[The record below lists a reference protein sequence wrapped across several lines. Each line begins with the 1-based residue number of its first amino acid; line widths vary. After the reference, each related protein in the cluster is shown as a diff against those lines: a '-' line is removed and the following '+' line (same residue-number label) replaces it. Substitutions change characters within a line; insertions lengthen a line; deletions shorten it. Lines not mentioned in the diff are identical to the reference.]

1 MMPPD
6 EDYYDDYYDSKFDL
20 IAIDEFKAQKTQQQL
35 NRWLDG
41 QEMSVKKKGLQGYKR
56 DNLPFIIISNYAPE
70 DVYPKLFA
78 FGQLGPFMSRLEVVK
93 VEKIDIDSIQLLP
106 PPPEEEPQEEGHIQ
120 DQEDRQI
127 LAAEQLVQIGVDTN
141 GSPLFEPMEESEDE

>member
-6 EDYYDDYYDSKFDL
+6 EDYYDDYEDNKYQL

-41 QEMSVKKKGLQGYKR
+41 QEMSVKKKGFQGYKR

-78 FGQLGPFMSRLEVVK
+78 FGQLGPFLSRLEVVK
-93 VEKIDIDSIQLLP
+93 VEKIDLDNITLNP
-106 PPPEEEPQEEGHIQ
+106 PPVEEQQTEIEGEEQEPVGI
-120 DQEDRQI
+120 
-127 LAAEQLVQIGVDTN
+127 DTN
-141 GSPLFEPMEESEDE
+141 GSPIYLGEDDMSEWS